1 MNETA
6 IMENENDTEQ
16 DVSSSKTSDVTMAE
30 NTKEEQTKDTEQE
43 ATAPEQTEQEESS
56 SDTVAMV
63 EQVTQINQQLG
74 TVTNILLVSMVGI
87 GILVGITACNIFSRY
102 FKS

>member
-6 IMENENDTEQ
+6 ILENENNTKQ
-16 DVSSSKTSDVTMAE
+16 DVLSSETSDVTTAE
-30 NTKEEQTKDTEQE
+30 DTKEEQTKDKEQDT
-43 ATAPEQTEQEESS
+43 TAPEQTGQEEES

>member
-30 NTKEEQTKDTEQE
+30 NTKEEQAVTPAVKGWKSKLTLNSNLDSYGSLDAEIVDFAIVNDKGE
-43 ATAPEQTEQEESS
+43 ISS
-56 SDTVAMV
+56 SVDKNKQFRIKMKI
-63 EQVTQINQQLG
+63 Q
-74 TVTNILLVSMVGI
+74 
-87 GILVGITACNIFSRY
+87 
-102 FKS
+102 FKKDVDAAI